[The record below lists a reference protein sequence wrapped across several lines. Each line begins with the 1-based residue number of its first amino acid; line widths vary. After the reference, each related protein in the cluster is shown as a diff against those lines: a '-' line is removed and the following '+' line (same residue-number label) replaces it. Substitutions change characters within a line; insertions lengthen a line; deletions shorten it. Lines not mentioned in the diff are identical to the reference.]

1 VSYLVLARKYRPQRF
16 SELVGQEHVARTLC
30 NAIAQNR
37 VHHAF
42 LFTGARGVGKTSAAR
57 ILAKALSCEKGPT
70 AEPCGVCDICQEIAG
85 GRSVDVIEIDAA
97 SNTKVEET
105 KAVLEGVRYL
115 PARAR
120 RKVYII
126 DEVHML
132 SAHSW
137 NALLKT
143 LEEPPPHVVFVFAT
157 TEAHKIPG
165 TILSRCQ
172 RFDFKLIPT
181 ARLAG
186 HLDEILRTEKI
197 DAAPEAIRLIAR
209 QAAGSVRDGLSLL
222 DQTIAYVGTER
233 LTAEVAAD
241 VLGIADRQLLVA
253 LATAVLDRDPA
264 AALRLIAR
272 AVDRGVDLGQLGRA
286 FLQFLRD
293 LEVASSVK
301 PVAGVELAELV
312 DATPEELDELRG
324 LAGRMPGGLATVLF
338 DRWAR
343 ALDEATRL
351 PVPRLLYEMAAIDL
365 CAAEPMLPLGDLLQR
380 LDDLEARLR
389 GSRPP
394 GGPPPAGE
402 PPPSSRPKAPA
413 GSGRSWASTAAPAT
427 PPSAALVTAAAPPPA
442 PVTPVAAPVAPVASP
457 VAPMAAPVA
466 AAASPVAPMAAPV
479 AAAAAPIA
487 PAAAPIAPAAAPI
500 APAATLVASAPV
512 ASVAAPAPAIET
524 LSADEAWRRVLAV
537 FEKKSL
543 SLGAMLAHAD
553 VVSLE
558 GGAVTLAFPQ
568 RFDADRA
575 DRNRGEIE
583 AVVSSVLGRPTKLTV
598 TTAARAA
605 AAIRSEVGQETDA
618 AAADRRA
625 REAEARQHPLIRR
638 AQDVFGA
645 SLKEIK
651 T

>member
-1 VSYLVLARKYRPQRF
+1 MSYLVLARKYRPQRF
-16 SELVGQEHVARTLC
+16 SELVGQEHVARTLS

-181 ARLAG
+181 ARLAT

-197 DAAPEAIRLIAR
+197 DAAPEAIRLVAR
-209 QAAGSVRDGLSLL
+209 QAAGSVRDALSLL

-264 AALRLIAR
+264 TALRLIAR

-312 DATPEELDELRG
+312 DGTPEELDELRG
-324 LAGRMPGGLATVLF
+324 LAGRMAGGLATVLF

-351 PVPRLLYEMAAIDL
+351 PAPRLLYEMAAIDL

-389 GSRPP
+389 GSRPA
-394 GGPPPAGE
+394 GGPPSSGE
-402 PPPSSRPKAPA
+402 PPPPTSRPKPA
-413 GSGRSWASTAAPAT
+413 GGSGRSWASTAAPVT
-427 PPSAALVTAAAPPPA
+427 PSSPPPADPPAAPAPVAQVAPAPVAQVASAAPPPPA
-442 PVTPVAAPVAPVASP
+442 PV
-457 VAPMAAPVA
+457 
-466 AAASPVAPMAAPV
+466 
-479 AAAAAPIA
+479 AAAPSV
-487 PAAAPIAPAAAPI
+487 P
-500 APAATLVASAPV
+500 
-512 ASVAAPAPAIET
+512 VAAPAPAIET
-524 LSADEAWRRVLAV
+524 LSADEAWRRVLAA
-537 FEKKSL
+537 FEKKSF
-543 SLGAMLAHAD
+543 SLGAMLAHSD

-558 GGAVTLAFPQ
+558 GGAITLAFPQ
-568 RFDADRA
+568 RYDADRA
-575 DRNRGEIE
+575 ERNRGEIE

-598 TTAARAA
+598 TTAAPAG

-618 AAADRRA
+618 ATADRRA

-645 SLKEIK
+645 ALKEIK

>member
-1 VSYLVLARKYRPQRF
+1 MVSYLVLARKYRPQRF
-16 SELVGQEHVARTLC
+16 SELIGQEHVARTLS

-105 KAVLEGVRYL
+105 KSVLEGVRYL

-157 TEAHKIPG
+157 TEVHKIPA

-172 RFDFKLIPT
+172 RFDFKLIST
-181 ARLAG
+181 ARLTT
-186 HLDEILRTEKI
+186 HLAEILRAEKI
-197 DAAPEAIRLIAR
+197 EAAPEAVRLVAH

-233 LTAEVAAD
+233 LTAEVTAD

-253 LATAVLDRDPA
+253 LAVAVLDRDPG
-264 AALRLIAR
+264 AALRLLAR
-272 AVDRGVDLGQLGRA
+272 AADRGVDLGQLGRS
-286 FLQFLRD
+286 FLGFLRD
-293 LEVASSVK
+293 LEVVASVK
-301 PVAGVELAELV
+301 PAPGVELADLL
-312 DATPEELDELRG
+312 DATPEEIEEVRALAERAGPG
-324 LAGRMPGGLATVLF
+324 LVTVLF

-343 ALDEATRL
+343 AVDEASRL
-351 PVPRLLYEMAAIDL
+351 PTPRLLYEMAAIDL
-365 CAAEPMLPLGDLLQR
+365 CAAEPMVPLGDLLQR
-380 LDDLEARLR
+380 LDDLEGRLR
-389 GSRPP
+389 GARP
-394 GGPPPAGE
+394 
-402 PPPSSRPKAPA
+402 
-413 GSGRSWASTAAPAT
+413 APAT
-427 PPSAALVTAAAPPPA
+427 GAGGGGSAPAPGAPPKIKPPGPGPRAWGAPASPAPIPSVPAAPSPAAAGAVAAPIPLASAMPVASPPPVAPPPA
-442 PVTPVAAPVAPVASP
+442 
-457 VAPMAAPVA
+457 
-466 AAASPVAPMAAPV
+466 
-479 AAAAAPIA
+479 
-487 PAAAPIAPAAAPI
+487 
-500 APAATLVASAPV
+500 
-512 ASVAAPAPAIET
+512 
-524 LSADEAWRRVLAV
+524 
-537 FEKKSL
+537 EKKP
-543 SLGAMLAHAD
+543 LGSPAEVWRSILTTFEAKRPRLAGLLAHAE
-553 VVSLE
+553 VASMTT
-558 GGAVTLAFPQ
+558 GAVTLVFPDKFTSDQ
-568 RFDADRA
+568 TEKS
-575 DRNRGEIE
+575 RGEVE
-583 AVVSSVLGRPTKLTV
+583 ASISEALGQPTRVTFSVGRSANGTTV
-598 TTAARAA
+598 
-605 AAIRSEVGQETDA
+605 RSEVGQQSDA
-618 AAADRRA
+618 AAADRKA
-625 REAEARQHPLIRR
+625 RENEARQHPRIRN

-645 SLKEIK
+645 ALKEIK

>member
-16 SELVGQEHVARTLC
+16 SELIGQEHVARTLS

-105 KAVLEGVRYL
+105 KSVLEGVRYL

-157 TEAHKIPG
+157 TEVHKIPA

-172 RFDFKLIPT
+172 RFDFKLIST
-181 ARLAG
+181 ARLTT
-186 HLDEILRTEKI
+186 HLTEILGSEKI
-197 DAAPEAIRLIAR
+197 DAAPEAVRLVAR

-233 LTAEVAAD
+233 LTAEVTAD
-241 VLGIADRQLLVA
+241 VLGIADRQLLVG
-253 LATAVLDRDPA
+253 LTVAVLDRDPG

-272 AVDRGVDLGQLGRA
+272 AADRGVDLGQLGRS
-286 FLQFLRD
+286 FLGFLRD
-293 LEVASSVK
+293 LEVVASVK
-301 PVAGVELAELV
+301 PVPGVELADLL
-312 DATPEELDELRG
+312 DATPEEIDEVRALAERAGPG
-324 LAGRMPGGLATVLF
+324 LVTVLF

-343 ALDEATRL
+343 AVDEASRL
-351 PVPRLLYEMAAIDL
+351 PTPRLLYEMAAIDL
-365 CAAEPMLPLGDLLQR
+365 CAAEPMVPLGDLLQR
-380 LDDLEARLR
+380 LDDLEGRLR
-389 GSRPP
+389 GTRPAPVAGGGGSSPAP
-394 GGPPPAGE
+394 GAPP
-402 PPPSSRPKAPA
+402 K
-413 GSGRSWASTAAPAT
+413 TK
-427 PPSAALVTAAAPPPA
+427 PPA
-442 PVTPVAAPVAPVASP
+442 PGTRAWGAPSSASGPSASAATSPAPTVPAASAADAAPMP
-457 VAPMAAPVA
+457 
-466 AAASPVAPMAAPV
+466 
-479 AAAAAPIA
+479 
-487 PAAAPIAPAAAPI
+487 
-500 APAATLVASAPV
+500 VASAP
-512 ASVAAPAPAIET
+512 AAPSPSPLSSPAQKKPAGSPAEIWRT
-524 LSADEAWRRVLAV
+524 ILTNFEAKRPRLAG
-537 FEKKSL
+537 L
-543 SLGAMLAHAD
+543 LAHAE
-553 VVSLE
+553 VVSMTT
-558 GGAVTLAFPQ
+558 GAVTLVFPDKFTSDQ
-568 RFDADRA
+568 TEKSRA
-575 DRNRGEIE
+575 EVE
-583 AVVSSVLGRPTKLTV
+583 ASISEALGQPTRVTFSVGGPANGTTV
-598 TTAARAA
+598 RSATV
-605 AAIRSEVGQETDA
+605 RSEVGQQSDA
-618 AAADRRA
+618 AAADRKA
-625 REAEARQHPLIRR
+625 RENEARQHPRIRN

-645 SLKEIK
+645 ALKEIK

>member
-16 SELVGQEHVARTLC
+16 SELVGQEHVARTLS

-70 AEPCGVCDICQEIAG
+70 AEPCGVCDICQEIAA

-172 RFDFKLIPT
+172 RFDFKLIST
-181 ARLAG
+181 ARLAT
-186 HLDEILRTEKI
+186 HLEEIVRAEKI
-197 DAAPEAIRLIAR
+197 DAAPEAIRLVAR
-209 QAAGSVRDGLSLL
+209 QAAGSVRDALSLL
-222 DQTIAYVGTER
+222 DQTIAYVGTDR

-241 VLGIADRQLLVA
+241 VLGVADRQLLVA
-253 LATAVLDRDPA
+253 LAGAVLDRDA
-264 AALRLIAR
+264 ATALRLIGR

-286 FLQFLRD
+286 FLGFLRD
-293 LEVASSVK
+293 LEVAASVK
-301 PVAGVELAELV
+301 PVPGVELADLI

-324 LAGRMPGGLATVLF
+324 LATRTAPGLATVLF

-351 PVPRLLYEMAAIDL
+351 PAPRLLYEMAAIDL

-380 LDDLEARLR
+380 LDDLESRLR
-389 GSRPP
+389 GARPA
-394 GGPPPAGE
+394 PPTAPSGE
-402 PPPSSRPKAPA
+402 PASAPVSRPKPPAAAPT
-413 GSGRSWASTAAPAT
+413 RSWAT
-427 PPSAALVTAAAPPPA
+427 
-442 PVTPVAAPVAPVASP
+442 
-457 VAPMAAPVA
+457 
-466 AAASPVAPMAAPV
+466 
-479 AAAAAPIA
+479 A
-487 PAAAPIAPAAAPI
+487 PAAAPSAPAVAPAPSAPPPPVAAAPGE
-500 APAATLVASAPV
+500 AVS
-512 ASVAAPAPAIET
+512 S
-524 LSADEAWRRVLAV
+524 DEAWRRALAT
-537 FEKKSL
+537 FEKKSM
-543 SLGAMLAHAD
+543 SLGSLMAHAD
-553 VVSLE
+553 VVSLS
-558 GGAVTLAFPQ
+558 GGAVTLAFAQ
-568 RFDADRA
+568 KLDVDRA
-575 DRNRGEIE
+575 EKARAEIE
-583 AVVSSVLGRPTKLTV
+583 AVVSSVVGRPVKLTV
-598 TTAARAA
+598 TTAAPAA
-605 AAIRSEVGQETDA
+605 AAIRSEVGQESDA
-618 AAADRRA
+618 AAADRKA

>member
-1 VSYLVLARKYRPQRF
+1 MSYLVLARKYRPQRF
-16 SELVGQEHVARTLC
+16 SELVGQEHVARTLS

-57 ILAKALSCEKGPT
+57 ILAKALSCEQGPT

-181 ARLAG
+181 ARLAT
-186 HLDEILRTEKI
+186 HLDEILRIEKI
-197 DAAPEAIRLIAR
+197 DAAPEAVRLIAR

-233 LTAEVAAD
+233 LTAEIAAD
-241 VLGIADRQLLVA
+241 VLGVADRQLLVG
-253 LATAVLDRDPA
+253 LATAVLDRDGA
-264 AALRLIAR
+264 SALRLIAR

-301 PVAGVELAELV
+301 PVGGVELADLI
-312 DATPEELDELRG
+312 DATAEELDDLRA
-324 LAGRMPGGLATVLF
+324 LAARMPAGLATVLF

-343 ALDEATRL
+343 ALDEASRL
-351 PVPRLLYEMAAIDL
+351 PAPRLLYEMAAIDL
-365 CAAEPMLPLGDLLQR
+365 CAAEPMIPLGDLLQR
-380 LDDLEARLR
+380 LDELESRLR
-389 GSRPP
+389 APRPP
-394 GGPPPAGE
+394 GAPPGDS
-402 PPPSSRPKAPA
+402 PPPSSRPKAPP
-413 GSGRSWASTAAPAT
+413 SSTRSWSTQPSPVPPPPPPTSTSTPAAPSPAAPSPPSPAALPATAAPVPET
-427 PPSAALVTAAAPPPA
+427 
-442 PVTPVAAPVAPVASP
+442 VAP
-457 VAPMAAPVA
+457 
-466 AAASPVAPMAAPV
+466 
-479 AAAAAPIA
+479 
-487 PAAAPIAPAAAPI
+487 
-500 APAATLVASAPV
+500 
-512 ASVAAPAPAIET
+512 
-524 LSADEAWRRVLAV
+524 DEAWRRVLAA

-553 VVSLE
+553 VVSLND
-558 GGAVTLAFPQ
+558 GAITLSFPQ

-575 DRNRGEIE
+575 DRNRAEIE
-583 AVVSSVLGRPTKLTV
+583 AVVSSVLGRAAKLTV
-598 TTAARAA
+598 TTAATAKT
-605 AAIRSEVGQETDA
+605 AAIRSEVGQETDTVT
-618 AAADRRA
+618 ADRRA

>member
-1 VSYLVLARKYRPQRF
+1 MSYLVLARKYRPQRF
-16 SELVGQEHVARTLC
+16 SELIGQEHVARTLS

-105 KAVLEGVRYL
+105 KSVLEGVRYL

-157 TEAHKIPG
+157 TEVHKIPA

-172 RFDFKLIPT
+172 RFDFKLIST
-181 ARLAG
+181 ARLTT
-186 HLDEILRTEKI
+186 HLTEILRSEKI
-197 DAAPEAIRLIAR
+197 DAAPEAVRLVAR

-233 LTAEVAAD
+233 LTAEVTAD

-253 LATAVLDRDPA
+253 LTVAVLDRDPG

-272 AVDRGVDLGQLGRA
+272 AADRGVDLGQLGRS
-286 FLQFLRD
+286 FLGFLRD
-293 LEVASSVK
+293 LEVVASVK
-301 PVAGVELAELV
+301 PVAGVELADLL
-312 DATPEELDELRG
+312 DATPEEIDEVRALAERAGPG
-324 LAGRMPGGLATVLF
+324 LVTVLF

-343 ALDEATRL
+343 AVDEASRL
-351 PVPRLLYEMAAIDL
+351 PTPRLLYEMAAIDL
-365 CAAEPMLPLGDLLQR
+365 CAAEPLVPLGDLLLR
-380 LDDLEARLR
+380 LDELEGRLR
-389 GSRPP
+389 GARP
-394 GGPPPAGE
+394 
-402 PPPSSRPKAPA
+402 
-413 GSGRSWASTAAPAT
+413 
-427 PPSAALVTAAAPPPA
+427 
-442 PVTPVAAPVAPVASP
+442 
-457 VAPMAAPVA
+457 
-466 AAASPVAPMAAPV
+466 
-479 AAAAAPIA
+479 
-487 PAAAPIAPAAAPI
+487 
-500 APAATLVASAPV
+500 
-512 ASVAAPAPAIET
+512 APAPAAGGGGPAPT
-524 LSADEAWRRVLAV
+524 PGAPPKAKPPAPGPRAWGTPSSPAATSPPAAVATSPSASPAVAAPIPVVAPPVDKKTAGSPAEIWRSILTSFEAKRPRLAG
-537 FEKKSL
+537 L
-543 SLGAMLAHAD
+543 LAHAE
-553 VVSLE
+553 VASMTS
-558 GGAVTLAFPQ
+558 GAVTLVFPDKFTSDQ
-568 RFDADRA
+568 TEKS
-575 DRNRGEIE
+575 RGEVE
-583 AVVSSVLGRPTKLTV
+583 ASISEALGQATRVTFSVGGPANGTTV
-598 TTAARAA
+598 RTV
-605 AAIRSEVGQETDA
+605 RSEVGQQNDA
-618 AAADRRA
+618 AAADRKA
-625 REAEARQHPLIRR
+625 RENEARQHPRIRN

-645 SLKEIK
+645 ALKEIK

>member
-1 VSYLVLARKYRPQRF
+1 MSYLVLARKYRPQRF
-16 SELVGQEHVARTLC
+16 SELVGQEHVARTLS

-181 ARLAG
+181 ARLAT
-186 HLDEILRTEKI
+186 HLDEILRIEKI
-197 DAAPEAIRLIAR
+197 DAAPEAVRLIAR

-222 DQTIAYVGTER
+222 DQTIAYVGSER
-233 LTAEVAAD
+233 LTAEIAAD
-241 VLGIADRQLLVA
+241 VLGVADRQLLVG
-253 LATAVLDRDPA
+253 LASAVLDRDGA
-264 AALRLIAR
+264 SALRLIAR

-301 PVAGVELAELV
+301 PVAGVELTDLV
-312 DATPEELDELRG
+312 DATPEELDDLKA
-324 LAGRMPGGLATVLF
+324 LAARMPAGLATVLF

-343 ALDEATRL
+343 ALDEASRL
-351 PVPRLLYEMAAIDL
+351 PAPRLLYEMAAIDL
-365 CAAEPMLPLGDLLQR
+365 CAAEPMMPLGDLLQR
-380 LDDLEARLR
+380 LDDLESRLR
-389 GSRPP
+389 GSRPS
-394 GGPPPAGE
+394 GPPPPGDPPASPPRAKSPPTTAGRSWSSPATSSPSSSPSPSPSSSSSSSSLPTP
-402 PPPSSRPKAPA
+402 PPPS
-413 GSGRSWASTAAPAT
+413 
-427 PPSAALVTAAAPPPA
+427 PPPL
-442 PVTPVAAPVAPVASP
+442 P
-457 VAPMAAPVA
+457 
-466 AAASPVAPMAAPV
+466 AASLDSLP
-479 AAAAAPIA
+479 
-487 PAAAPIAPAAAPI
+487 
-500 APAATLVASAPV
+500 
-512 ASVAAPAPAIET
+512 
-524 LSADEAWRRVLAV
+524 ADEAWRRVLAA

-553 VVSLE
+553 VVSLND
-558 GGAVTLAFPQ
+558 GAITLAFPQ

-575 DRNRGEIE
+575 ERHRAEIE
-583 AVVSSVLGRPTKLTV
+583 AVVSTVLGRVAKLTV
-598 TTAARAA
+598 TTAAGPKA

-618 AAADRRA
+618 VAADRRA

>member
-16 SELVGQEHVARTLC
+16 SELIGQEHVARTLT
-30 NAIAQNR
+30 NAIAQDR

-105 KAVLEGVRYL
+105 KSVLEGVRYL

-157 TEAHKIPG
+157 TEVHKIPA

-172 RFDFKLIPT
+172 RFDFKLIST
-181 ARLAG
+181 ARLTT
-186 HLDEILRTEKI
+186 HLTEILRAEKI
-197 DAAPEAIRLIAR
+197 DAAPEAVRLVAR

-233 LTAEVAAD
+233 LTAEVTAD
-241 VLGIADRQLLVA
+241 VLGIADRQLLVG
-253 LATAVLDRDPA
+253 LATAVLDRDPGN
-264 AALRLIAR
+264 ALRLIAR
-272 AVDRGVDLGQLGRA
+272 AADRGVDLGQLGRA
-286 FLQFLRD
+286 FLGFLRD
-293 LEVASSVK
+293 LEVIASVK
-301 PVAGVELAELV
+301 PAPGVELADLI
-312 DATPEELDELRG
+312 DATPEEIDEARG
-324 LAGRMPGGLATVLF
+324 LAERAGAGLGTVLF

-343 ALDEATRL
+343 AVDEASQL
-351 PVPRLLYEMAAIDL
+351 PTPRLLYEMAAIDL
-365 CAAEPMLPLGDLLQR
+365 CAAEPMVPLGDLLQR
-380 LDDLEARLR
+380 LDDLEGRLR
-389 GSRPP
+389 GVRPAAVSGTGGGAGPAP
-394 GGPPPAGE
+394 GPTA
-402 PPPSSRPKAPA
+402 PKAKPA
-413 GSGRSWASTAAPAT
+413 ASGPRAWGAPAATTAAATPTPPTPALASTPATAAPAS
-427 PPSAALVTAAAPPPA
+427 PPSAP
-442 PVTPVAAPVAPVASP
+442 
-457 VAPMAAPVA
+457 
-466 AAASPVAPMAAPV
+466 
-479 AAAAAPIA
+479 AAAAATPAAPEVRTA
-487 PAAAPIAPAAAPI
+487 PAA
-500 APAATLVASAPV
+500 S
-512 ASVAAPAPAIET
+512 S
-524 LSADEAWRRVLAV
+524 DEAWRRVLAT
-537 FEKKSL
+537 FEKKSM

-553 VVSLE
+553 VVALTA
-558 GGAVTLAFPQ
+558 GGLTLSFAQ
-568 RFDADRA
+568 KRDADRA
-575 DRNRGEIE
+575 ERDAAEIE
-583 AVVSSVLGRPTKLTV
+583 AVVSSVLGKPIKLTV
-598 TTAARAA
+598 VVGASAANGTAV
-605 AAIRSEVGQETDA
+605 RSEIGQQHEA
-618 AAADRRA
+618 ASADRKA
-625 REAEARQHPLIRR
+625 REAEARQHPLIRS

>member
-1 VSYLVLARKYRPQRF
+1 MSYLVLARKYRPQRF
-16 SELVGQEHVARTLC
+16 SELVGQEHVARTLV

-181 ARLAG
+181 GRLAG

-197 DAAPEAIRLIAR
+197 DAAPEAIRLVAR
-209 QAAGSVRDGLSLL
+209 QAAGSVRDALSLL

-264 AALRLIAR
+264 TALRLIAR

-312 DATPEELDELRG
+312 DGTPEELDELRG
-324 LAGRMPGGLATVLF
+324 LAGRMAGGLATVLF

-351 PVPRLLYEMAAIDL
+351 PTPRLLYEMAAIDL

-389 GSRPP
+389 GSRPA
-394 GGPPPAGE
+394 GGPPSSGE
-402 PPPSSRPKAPA
+402 SPPPASRPKPA
-413 GSGRSWASTAAPAT
+413 GGSGRSWASSAAPQS
-427 PPSAALVTAAAPPPA
+427 P
-442 PVTPVAAPVAPVASP
+442 TPVAAPA
-457 VAPMAAPVA
+457 
-466 AAASPVAPMAAPV
+466 
-479 AAAAAPIA
+479 A
-487 PAAAPIAPAAAPI
+487 PAAQVAPAAPPASVAQV
-500 APAATLVASAPV
+500 APAPPAPAPLPPAPSV
-512 ASVAAPAPAIET
+512 PVAAPAPAIET
-524 LSADEAWRRVLAV
+524 LSADEAWRRVLAA
-537 FEKKSL
+537 FEKKSF
-543 SLGAMLAHAD
+543 SLGAMLAHSD

-558 GGAVTLAFPQ
+558 GGAITLAFPQ
-568 RFDADRA
+568 RYDADRA
-575 DRNRGEIE
+575 ERNRAEIE
-583 AVVSSVLGRPTKLTV
+583 AVVSSVLGRPTKLTI
-598 TTAARAA
+598 TTAAPAA

-618 AAADRRA
+618 ATADRRA